1 MYVIEVK
8 QGNPNLTEVQA
19 KIQYCVNT
27 MLNILPNSDR
37 DFRIVPLL
45 CASSFHGIINRALLS
60 YRITISGKRMLI
72 QRRKHEESINM
83 L

>member
-19 KIQYCVNT
+19 KIQYCITV
-27 MLNILPNSDR
+27 MISLLPNSGR
-37 DFRIVPLL
+37 AFRIIPVL
-45 CASSFHGIINRALLS
+45 CASSFSGMADRALLS
-60 YRITISGKRMLI
+60 YRVTIYGKKLLI
-72 QRRKHEESINM
+72 QKRRHDESINT